1 MVSFSRGSTPA
12 YRSVMYFIDGGYL
25 QGSLKAITGG
35 RTVNYEAVPYRFNQE
50 FIKGRIQGEI
60 IRVHYYDAICEPNE
74 PDYEAQKTFFE
85 GLNSTPFYEVKLASL
100 VKLENGY
107 RQKGVDV
114 LLSID
119 LITKAYENHF
129 DIAILLVGDRDFLPL
144 VKAVKNLTGKRVF
157 GVVFDKRYSEE
168 LYREFDK
175 GFILTKDN
183 LGKYL

>member
-1 MVSFSRGSTPA
+1 MPSHGAGSTPA

-25 QGSLKAITGG
+25 RDSLKSSIGWTS
-35 RTVNYEAVPYRFNQE
+35 VNYEGLPYKFNQE
-50 FIKGRIQGEI
+50 FIKGRLQGEI

-74 PDYEAQKTFFE
+74 PDYEEQKVFFE
-85 GLNSTPFYEVKLASL
+85 GLNSIPFYEVKLANL

-129 DIAILLVGDRDFLPL
+129 DIAIMLVGDRDFLPL

-175 GFILTKDN
+175 RLILTKDN
-183 LGKYL
+183 LGKFL